1 MDEIKKICPCCRTE
15 KTIDKFGK
23 QKSTKDG
30 ISRNCKECINERSAL
45 YRTTLNGHLH
55 EIFNHARRNA
65 KVRTNNN
72 REEAGRFEIEFSDLE
87 DLFKKQDGKCYYS
100 GISMNFDRNEWK
112 ISLERKN
119 PNLGYIKD
127 NIALACTEFNSISQW
142 TLEKIKEM
150 LSILDQ
156 NILDNFANFEINIER
171 KKSQKII
178 KTTIDDVE
186 YIKCSKCNINKPLDD
201 FSIILGFGCIG
212 CRKNTKK
219 KFLNSPR
226 GTLQQ
231 LLDGAKKHTRRR
243 EGTKIINRDNSFDID
258 LNFLID
264 KFKEQKGLCYYS
276 GIPLKFGSYLEN
288 NWKTSL
294 ERIDVFK
301 GYTKDNV
308 CLICL
313 EFQGSDKSV
322 LYNDNTL
329 GNSGWTKEKFQYF
342 LDKIKDNLK
351 SFT

>member
-1 MDEIKKICPCCRTE
+1 MEEINKLCPCCRTE
-15 KTIDKFGK
+15 KTIDKYGK

-30 ISRNCKECINERSAL
+30 ISRECKECLNERASQ
-45 YRTTLNGHLH
+45 YRRTLNGQLH
-55 EIFNHARRNA
+55 EIFNHARKNA
-65 KVRTNNN
+65 KDRKNNN
-72 REEAGRFEIEFSDLE
+72 RGEAGKFEIEFIDLE

-100 GISMNFDRNEWK
+100 RISMNFDRNDWK
-112 ISLERKN
+112 ISLERKD

-127 NIALACTEFNSISQW
+127 NIALACIEFNSISQW
-142 TLEKIKEM
+142 TLEKIQEM

-156 NILDNFANFEINIER
+156 NILDNFANFEINTER
-171 KKSQKII
+171 KKSQKVIKSII
-178 KTTIDDVE
+178 DGIE
-186 YIKCSKCNINKPLDD
+186 YVKCNKCNINKLLHD
-201 FSIILGFGCIG
+201 FSNILAFGCTD
-212 CRKNTKK
+212 CRKKK
-219 KFLNSPR
+219 KKDFLNSPR

-258 LNFLID
+258 LKFLID

-301 GYTKDNV
+301 GYTRDNV

-342 LDKIKDNLK
+342 LDKIKEK
-351 SFT
+351 

>member
-1 MDEIKKICPCCRTE
+1 M
-15 KTIDKFGK
+15 
-23 QKSTKDG
+23 
-30 ISRNCKECINERSAL
+30 
-45 YRTTLNGHLH
+45 
-55 EIFNHARRNA
+55 
-65 KVRTNNN
+65 
-72 REEAGRFEIEFSDLE
+72 
-87 DLFKKQDGKCYYS
+87 
-100 GISMNFDRNEWK
+100 
-112 ISLERKN
+112 
-119 PNLGYIKD
+119 
-127 NIALACTEFNSISQW
+127 
-142 TLEKIKEM
+142 EKIKEM